1 MNKEINRQA
10 EKMNSKHRLRQRWYK
25 ILAVPACIV
34 VFITTYAMILPA
46 ITMESTPDAYCGQE
60 EHVHTDACYET
71 PGVPEYLRLDC
82 PLLKE
87 VHIHTE
93 ECYDE
98 DGTLICTEEARPI
111 IHHHDSFCFDDSG
124 ELICI
129 LPEVTAEDAPEGIVH
144 QHTAECRTIVPA
156 VPPEGLI
163 CTKEEHRHT
172 EDCLDPEKWGLSPD
186 GTAPEQELEPEE
198 SDENDPEAP
207 EQETGFKALLEMTGE
222 ELYALTQA
230 DLLERNDEF
239 MALTE
244 REFESLNER
253 MAALAA
259 TPAPRKAPR
268 RAAPD
273 AASPAGEREIP
284 NLDGVTVSITDN
296 VIAAGQYEVAVKD
309 DGKVL
314 NGHTVAYNWY
324 CTKNGTET
332 LVAKKY
338 FRLNGNVYSNL
349 GDNGESLNLA
359 LDDGGL
365 SDDITSVSYH
375 AVLVVDGE
383 KTTVSNII
391 ENTVYNKS
399 VLNGSFEYPMGN
411 QPTNLHPEGTTGL
424 KWRTTAKDNK
434 IEIVRLPENAT
445 SSEMNSWYFLYG
457 CFNKKRVYVKPT
469 DGDQYAE
476 INAEEDS
483 ALYQSVLTIPGT
495 TMNWSLSH
503 AKRPGVYNNSNPSS
517 PIQLRPREKDTM
529 YLCIMPKGMADTLNT
544 PTENISATANLRN
557 HVKDLL
563 GVQTTYNDPTQGV
576 YIQKIQDDTTW
587 GTYSGE
593 YIVPNRQYLT
603 SFFFISEAY
612 DGIGVT
618 LGNFLDNVWFAQELP
633 PLDPAIPNV
642 TLTKKLYGNLTENER
657 EQLRLDLKFDV
668 FDVTDGKRDFLKTVD
683 ASSLG
688 FSWGVEIDD
697 KGETYYKMSKK
708 LEISTDWDKKT
719 IRIVER
725 GAEVEG
731 YTWVTDAKEYEFTV
745 DRQSTQAKTTFT
757 NTYTKNTCQLT
768 VKKFVAPATTADF
781 NFTVSYTGATGKPK
795 TETFSL
801 KDKGTHIINIP
812 INASVTIK
820 ENNHEGYTVSMKDGN
835 GTQVSGSDTYN
846 FTITQNTTVNIYNTT
861 GVALPETG
869 GASPYFFIYGGMLL
883 MLSSVVTG
891 YLLRRRNGKEGA

>member
-1 MNKEINRQA
+1 MNKEINRKA

-71 PGVPEYLRLDC
+71 PGVPEYVRLDC

-98 DGTLICTEEARPI
+98 DGTLTCTEEALPI

-144 QHTAECRTIVPA
+144 QHTAECRVIVPA
-156 VPPEGLI
+156 VPPEGLT

-244 REFESLNER
+244 REFESLNEK
-253 MAALAA
+253 MAALTA

-273 AASPAGEREIP
+273 AASPAGEREVP
-284 NLDGVTVSITDN
+284 DLSGVTVSITDN
-296 VIAAGQYEVAVKD
+296 VIAAGQYEVTVTD
-309 DGKVL
+309 TGNVLDGHAL
-314 NGHTVAYNWY
+314 TYIWY
-324 CTKNGTET
+324 RTKNGGTET

-338 FRLNGNVYSNL
+338 YRLNGNVYSNL

-411 QPTNLHPEGTTGL
+411 QPTNLHSEGTTGL
-424 KWRTTAKDNK
+424 KWRTTASNKK
-434 IEIVRLPENAT
+434 IEIVRLNNNNK
-445 SSEMNSWYFLYG
+445 SSWFLFYG
-457 CFNKKRVYVKPT
+457 CNIDGQQVFVYPKT
-469 DGDQYAE
+469 GDQYAE
-476 INAEEDS
+476 INAEADS
-483 ALYQSVLTIPGT
+483 ALYQSVLTVPGT
-495 TMNWSLSH
+495 TMNWRLAH
-503 AKRPGVYNNSNPSS
+503 AKRPGEFNNFNTPK
-517 PIQLRPREKDTM
+517 PLRPGEKDTM
-529 YLCIMPKGMADTLNT
+529 YLCIMPKVMADK
-544 PTENISATANLRN
+544 EATTTQALRN
-557 HVKDLL
+557 YVKTLL
-563 GVQTTYNDPTQGV
+563 GEEYTTYNDATQGI
-576 YIQKIQDDTTW
+576 YIEKIQDGTTW

-593 YIVPNRQYLT
+593 YTVPNRQYLT
-603 SFFFISEAY
+603 SFFFISEWY
-612 DGIGVT
+612 EGNGVT
-618 LGNFLDNVWFAQELP
+618 MGNFLDDVWFAQELP
-633 PLDPAIPNV
+633 NVEVPVPRV
-642 TLTKKLYGNLTENER
+642 TLTKKLYGELTENEL
-657 EQLRLDLKFDV
+657 QNLLYKLKFNFYKV
-668 FDVTDGKRDFLKTVD
+668 DGETKTLEKTVP
-683 ASSLG
+683 ATSLG
-688 FSWGVEIDD
+688 SWQQETDD
-697 KGETYYKMSKK
+697 EGNTYYQIFKTVPLDEK
-708 LEISTDWDKKT
+708 WVGKT
-719 IRIVER
+719 IEIEEQDAELSGYSLVSSYPDNVFVEKID
-725 GAEVEG
+725 
-731 YTWVTDAKEYEFTV
+731 TDANV
-745 DRQSTQAKTTFT
+745 TFT

-781 NFTVSYTGATGKPK
+781 NFTVSYTGATGEPK

-801 KDKGTHIINIP
+801 TNGGEKTITIP
-812 INASVTIK
+812 IGVSVTIK

-846 FTITQNTTVNIYNTT
+846 FTITQNTTVNIHNTT